1 MHRLQALL
9 SPRLATL
16 FLGTAALALVAS
28 IIAFPD
34 GAFKASLQG
43 LQLWWKL
50 VFPALL
56 PFLIATEMLRGMGVL
71 HGLGTLLEPLLR
83 LVFRLPGAGGWAL
96 ALGFAAGMPAGAS
109 ATSSLRKDDLL
120 RREEAER
127 LLGGSH
133 LMSPVFL
140 VGVVGTGFLQNPSA
154 GLALALLHYLSGAL
168 VMLWH
173 RLSTTHD
180 APPGRPSEW
189 TRSGQGLLSRASQAY
204 HEAKQRDGR
213 TFGKL
218 LGDSVSSGVQQL
230 FLIGGVMMM
239 FSVLLHAVSLSG
251 LPHLL
256 ASVLSLAGMAPPE
269 AKHLASALLAGI
281 LEPHLGAYALS
292 QAAGT
297 TSAPLPYALL
307 SLLLAWGGLSTH
319 AQVKSLTVSTD
330 LRYSRFLLSRLQ
342 HGGTAFFLT
351 LGLWQPLMSRL
362 GGERPVFAGVAAGD
376 YGWSLE
382 QDSLWP
388 LVSPMMLQ
396 FGAALLLML
405 VLSIFTAFLFY
416 RGRDRE
422 PM

>member
-16 FLGTAALALVAS
+16 FLGMAALALVAS

-34 GAFKASLQG
+34 GAFQASLQG
-43 LQLWWKL
+43 LHLWWKL

-56 PFLIATEMLRGMGVL
+56 PFLIATELLRGMGVL
-71 HGLGTLLEPLLR
+71 HGLGALLDPLLR
-83 LVFRLPGAGGWAL
+83 LLFRLPGAAGWPL
-96 ALGFAAGMPAGAS
+96 ALGFTAGMPAGAS
-109 ATSSLRKDDLL
+109 AVGPLRKDGLL
-120 RREEAER
+120 QREEAER
-127 LLGGSH
+127 LLAGSH

-140 VGVVGTGFLQNPSA
+140 VAVVGTGFLQSPSA
-154 GLALALLHYLSGAL
+154 GLALALLHYVSGAL

-173 RLSTTHD
+173 RLNSPSSGAALPGGAARRTGPGWLRHAWEAYHD
-180 APPGRPSEW
+180 AK
-189 TRSGQGLLSRASQAY
+189 A
-204 HEAKQRDGR
+204 RDGR

-230 FLIGGVMMM
+230 FLIGGAMMM
-239 FSVLLHAVSLSG
+239 FSVLLHALNLSG
-251 LPHLL
+251 LPSLL
-256 ASVLSLAGMAPPE
+256 ASALSLLGIAAPE
-269 AKHLASALLAGI
+269 AKHLASALLAGV

-307 SLLLAWGGLSTH
+307 GGLLAWGGFSTH
-319 AQVKSLTVSTD
+319 AQVKSLTASTD
-330 LRYSRFLLSRLQ
+330 LRYSRFLLARLQ
-342 HGGTAFFLT
+342 HAGTAFFLT

-362 GGERPVFAGVAAGD
+362 HAERPAFADFAPAA

-396 FGAALLLML
+396 FGTALLVML
-405 VLSIFTAFLFY
+405 VLSVFAAFLFY
-416 RGRDRE
+416 RGQDRE
-422 PM
+422 SL